1 MVKESFRETAI
12 PTLGCIAVDVVGANH
27 RNSYT
32 RSVSRPLQLLTPRR
46 LLPRMILS
54 IFVAEFFIMF
64 LLATLPPLSLTVEA
78 VIDSAAL
85 LILLSPTFYYFHYR
99 PLLQYHVELKKVID
113 RLSLSE
119 ERLTLT
125 LGAVN
130 DGLCDW
136 DIPSRHVYLSERAQ
150 AIMGYGRNELD
161 HDVGKLRDL
170 VHLEDRDFVNKKLVQ
185 HFQNKSH
192 YYETEHRLQKK
203 DGEYIWVLARGRV
216 VARDKNGRAM
226 RMVGTYTDITKRKL
240 IEAALRK
247 SEEDIRALTQR
258 LLSSSEEEKKHLAQD
273 LHDEFGQ
280 VLTAFQLGVE
290 MLRSHNY
297 NDEEDFQFHCTRL
310 LKMVDTLEVDL
321 RHICDHLRPIMLD
334 DVGLIAT
341 LHWYIKEFE
350 MIDRSVKVDFQ
361 VHGTEP
367 YLSREVN
374 IALYRIFQESLN
386 NVVKHADASHVAIE
400 LFFGPDKV
408 SLTIEDNGHG
418 FRLNTN
424 NSVKMRSSGFG
435 LLGMRERA
443 MAVKGDLQTTSCSH
457 GVTIKVE
464 IPLKG
469 VLS

>member
-1 MVKESFRETAI
+1 MAKESFRAAPI
-12 PTLGCIAVDVVGANH
+12 PILEFSAVDAARSQYTESANK
-27 RNSYT
+27 
-32 RSVSRPLQLLTPRR
+32 PLQLLTTRR
-46 LLPRMILS
+46 LVPRMILS
-54 IFVAEFFIMF
+54 IFIAECFVMFI
-64 LLATLPPLSLTVEA
+64 LATLPPLSLTVEA
-78 VIDSAAL
+78 IVDSTTL

-99 PLLQYHVELKKVID
+99 PLLQYHHELKKVID

-136 DIPSRHVYLSERAQ
+136 DIQSRRIYLSQRAQ
-150 AIMGYGRNELD
+150 IIMGYGPDELD
-161 HDVGKLRDL
+161 SDVGSVRGL
-170 VHLEDRDFVNKKLVQ
+170 VHFEDRDFVNQKLVKHLQ
-185 HFQNKSH
+185 GKSS

-203 DGEYIWVLARGRV
+203 DGEYIWVLARGQV
-216 VARDKNGRAM
+216 VERDKGGRAL
-226 RMVGTYTDITKRKL
+226 RMVGTYTDITKRKG

-258 LLSSSEEEKKHLAQD
+258 LLFSSEEEKKHLAQD

-310 LKMVDTLEVDL
+310 LKMVETLEIDL

-341 LHWYIKEFE
+341 LHWHIKEFE
-350 MIDRSVKVDFQ
+350 MIDQSLKVDFNVQ
-361 VHGTEP
+361 GTEP
-367 YLSREVN
+367 DLSRDIN

-386 NVVKHADASHVAIE
+386 NVVKHADASHVKIE
-400 LFFGPDKV
+400 LSFLPDNV
-408 SLTIEDNGHG
+408 SLMIEDNGHG
-418 FRLNTN
+418 FSLQN
-424 NSVKMRSSGFG
+424 NSSVKMRSSGFG

-443 MAVKGDLQTTSCSH
+443 MAVKGDLLTTSSSH
-457 GVTIKVE
+457 GVTIQVE
-464 IPLKG
+464 IPLRG